1 MKSPLLEKLK
11 KIAPSIVF
19 EVDHTRDPDFHW
31 DGDGPD
37 PADEG
42 FDAYDVD
49 FSAKTIVKGELL
61 EGVAHLGGT
70 YEKPDEID
78 PDVGGF
84 LTQKLQEA
92 AEDLL
97 KNEQLDLVQHHQL
110 TLAVGFLDA
119 ELKRLY
125 NEQRDKNANQ
135 KGSPAV

>member
-11 KIAPSIVF
+11 KIAPAIVF
-19 EVDHTRDPDFHW
+19 EVAHTRDPDFRW

-37 PADEG
+37 PVDDG

-49 FSAKTIVKGELL
+49 FSAKTIQFGELI
-61 EGVAHLGGT
+61 EGVASLGGV
-70 YEKPDEID
+70 YERPGEID
-78 PDVGGF
+78 PDVGGY

-97 KNEQLDLVQHHQL
+97 KRELNLEQRHQL
-110 TLAVGFLDA
+110 IQATQFLEF

-125 NEQRDKNANQ
+125 KEQQEAKACQ
-135 KGSPAV
+135 PKK